1 MAVNPETRVI
11 IRHLSGSK
19 INQVEQ
25 IPLKDLHEITIGRD
39 PNASIAYD
47 QKRDDVVSRE
57 HALIR
62 VEAGERLNFRLLDL
76 NSSNGTLL
84 NGELISGE
92 VELVPEDTV
101 ELGRGGP
108 KFTFDVK
115 PRPDNL
121 TSRTRLIDAIDASAT
136 RAMAAVTAG
145 GTGTKEMATSAPPG
159 TKELATATLRT
170 RDGDAPAKVAVG
182 RDTVVRMLSQE
193 RKNTSRVWMSS
204 LAAVL
209 VVLAVG
215 GMGLYWH
222 NAAIAKRLHDEAAQK
237 GQELLASASTSVSQ
251 QLGLMAKDIHD
262 KFENTTVYIEVQWRL
277 YDKLTGKPLF
287 HKVFL
292 NDKGE
297 SIPAFVKLP
306 NGAVVRWLTLEDENR
321 KNLPIMDSLS
331 GSGFVVGEQ
340 GFIFTNKHV
349 AAGWMLPYSDIGQG
363 PKNPSN
369 IGLIFPYH
377 MQFPKNKQEKNQ
389 FLKNE
394 FVRSLSSDELIA
406 LQSWVPE
413 EGALVFDP
421 GSATYIGGD
430 VDNRRVFIGRD
441 EVLDV
446 RFPGNRMSMASGL
459 VRASTDADVA
469 LIKVEAAQ
477 GLKVAELSQDD
488 KLEVGEK
495 VIVLGYPGVSEKTY
509 IVMETRENGRSS
521 RRQELVPEPT
531 VTEGIIS
538 RLGSAVRKEGQATV
552 VGSIEDAFQLSVN
565 ATGAGNSGGPVF
577 NTKGQVIGLFTYGR
591 NYGGASVSFAVPISH
606 GRALLQPQ
614 RTD

>member
-1 MAVNPETRVI
+1 MAVNPETRII

-25 IPLKDLHEITIGRD
+25 IPLKDLHEVTIGRD

-47 QKRDDVVSRE
+47 QRRDDVVSRE

-62 VEAGERLNFRLLDL
+62 IEAGERVNFRLLDL

-84 NGELISGE
+84 NGEPISGE
-92 VELVPEDTV
+92 VELVPEDIV

-136 RAMAAVTAG
+136 RAMATA
-145 GTGTKEMATSAPPG
+145 TAAGTKEMATSAPAG
-159 TKELATATLRT
+159 TKELATAAART
-170 RDGDAPAKVAVG
+170 RDGERPAKVAVG
-182 RDTVVRMLSQE
+182 KDTVLRMLSQE

-209 VVLAVG
+209 VVLTVG
-215 GMGLYWH
+215 GIGLYWH
-222 NAAIAKRLHDEAAQK
+222 NMAMAKRLHDEAAQK
-237 GQELLASASTSVSQ
+237 GQELLASASTTVSQ

-262 KFENTTVYIEVQWRL
+262 KYENTTIYIEVQWRL
-277 YDKLTGKPLF
+277 YDKGTGKPLF

-292 NDKGE
+292 NDKNE
-297 SIPAFVKLP
+297 AIPAFVKLP
-306 NGAVVRWLTLEDENR
+306 NGTVVRWLTLDDENR

-363 PKNPSN
+363 PKNPGN
-369 IGLIFPYH
+369 IGLVFPYR
-377 MQFPKNKQEKNQ
+377 MQFPKNKQEKKD

-394 FVRSLSSDELIA
+394 FVRSLNSDELHA
-406 LQSWVPE
+406 LQNWVPE

-430 VDNRRVFIGRD
+430 VDNRRVFIGRN

-446 RFPGNRMSMASGL
+446 RFPGNRMSMASSL

-477 GLKVAELSQDD
+477 GLKVAELSSDD

-552 VGSIEDAFQLSVN
+552 VGTVEDAFQLSVN

-606 GRALLQPQ
+606 ARALLQPQ
-614 RTD
+614 RTE

>member
-1 MAVNPETRVI
+1 MAFNPETRI
-11 IRHLSGSK
+11 IVRHLSGSK

-39 PNASIAYD
+39 PNSSIAYD
-47 QKRDDVVSRE
+47 QRRDDVVSRE
-57 HALIR
+57 HAVIR
-62 VEAGERLNFRLLDL
+62 IESGEKLGFRILDL
-76 NSSNGTLL
+76 HSSNGTFL
-84 NGELISGE
+84 NGEPISGE
-92 VELVPEDTV
+92 VELMPEDTV

-108 KFTFDVK
+108 KFAFDVT

-121 TSRTRLIDAIDASAT
+121 SSRTRLIDAIDASAT
-136 RAMAAVTAG
+136 RAIAAVAAGTGELATSG
-145 GTGTKEMATSAPPG
+145 GTGTKEFT
-159 TKELATATLRT
+159 TETRT
-170 RDGDAPAKVAVG
+170 TRANDGPAKVTVG
-182 RDTVVRMLSQE
+182 KETVLRMLSQE
-193 RKNTSRVWMSS
+193 RKTTSRVWMSS
-204 LAAVL
+204 VAAVL
-209 VVLAVG
+209 AVLTVSGTA
-215 GMGLYWH
+215 LYWH
-222 NAAIAKRLHDEAAQK
+222 NAAVAKRLQEEAAQK
-237 GQELLASASTSVSQ
+237 NQELLASTSTTVSH

-277 YDKLTGKPLF
+277 YDKGTGKPLF

-292 NDKGE
+292 NDKNE
-297 SIPAFVKLP
+297 AIPAFVKLP
-306 NGAVVRWLTLEDENR
+306 NGAVVRWLTLDDENR
-321 KNLPIMDSLS
+321 KNIPIMDGGT

-369 IGLIFPYH
+369 IGLVFPYR
-377 MQFPKNKQEKNQ
+377 MQFPKNKQEKKE

-394 FVRSLSSDELIA
+394 FVRPLNSNELIA
-406 LQSWVPE
+406 LENWVPE

-430 VDNRRVFIGRD
+430 VDNRRVFIGRN
-441 EVLDV
+441 EVLEI
-446 RFPGNRMSMASGL
+446 RFPGNRMSMASSL

-469 LIKVEAAQ
+469 LIKVDAAQ

-538 RLGSAVRKEGQATV
+538 RLGSAVRKEGQATL
-552 VGSIEDAFQLSVN
+552 VGTIEDAFQLSVN

-577 NTKGQVIGLFTYGR
+577 NAKGQVIGLFTYGK

>member
-1 MAVNPETRVI
+1 MAVNPETRII

-25 IPLKDLHEITIGRD
+25 IPLKDLHEVTIGRD

-47 QKRDDVVSRE
+47 QRRDDVVSRE

-62 VEAGERLNFRLLDL
+62 IEAGERVNFRLLDL

-84 NGELISGE
+84 NGEPISGE
-92 VELVPEDTV
+92 VELVPEDIV

-136 RAMAAVTAG
+136 RAMATA
-145 GTGTKEMATSAPPG
+145 TAAGTKEMATSAPAG
-159 TKELATATLRT
+159 TKELATAAART
-170 RDGDAPAKVAVG
+170 RDGERPAKVAVG
-182 RDTVVRMLSQE
+182 KDTVLRMLSQE

-209 VVLAVG
+209 VVLTVG
-215 GMGLYWH
+215 GIGLYWH
-222 NAAIAKRLHDEAAQK
+222 NMAMAKRLHDEAAQK
-237 GQELLASASTSVSQ
+237 GQELLASASTTVSQ

-262 KFENTTVYIEVQWRL
+262 KYENTTIYIEVQWRL
-277 YDKLTGKPLF
+277 YDKGTGKPLF

-292 NDKGE
+292 NDKNE
-297 SIPAFVKLP
+297 AIPAFVKLP
-306 NGAVVRWLTLEDENR
+306 NGTVVRWLTLDDENR

-369 IGLIFPYH
+369 IGLVFPYR
-377 MQFPKNKQEKNQ
+377 MQFPKNKQEKKD

-394 FVRSLSSDELIA
+394 FVRSLNSDELHA
-406 LQSWVPE
+406 LQNWVPE

-430 VDNRRVFIGRD
+430 VDNRRVFIGRN

-446 RFPGNRMSMASGL
+446 RFPGNRMSMASSL

-477 GLKVAELSQDD
+477 GLKVAELSSDD

-552 VGSIEDAFQLSVN
+552 VGTVEDAFQLSVN

-606 GRALLQPQ
+606 ARALLQPQ
-614 RTD
+614 RTE

>member
-1 MAVNPETRVI
+1 MAVNPETRII

-25 IPLKDLHEITIGRD
+25 IPLKDLHEVTIGRD

-47 QKRDDVVSRE
+47 QRRDDVVSRE

-62 VEAGERLNFRLLDL
+62 VEGGEHLNFRLLDL

-84 NGELISGE
+84 NGEPISGE
-92 VELVPEDTV
+92 VELVPEDIV

-121 TSRTRLIDAIDASAT
+121 TSRTRVIDAIDASAT
-136 RAMAAVTAG
+136 RAMATVTSA
-145 GTGTKEMATSAPPG
+145 GTGTKEMVASAPAG
-159 TKELATATLRT
+159 TKELATAAVRT
-170 RDGDAPAKVAVG
+170 RDGERPAKVAVG
-182 RDTVVRMLSQE
+182 KDTVLRMLSQE

-209 VVLAVG
+209 VVLALG
-215 GMGLYWH
+215 GVGLYWH
-222 NAAIAKRLHDEAAQK
+222 NTAIAKRLHEEAAQK

-277 YDKLTGKPLF
+277 YDKGTGKPLF

-292 NDKGE
+292 NEKNE

-306 NGAVVRWLTLEDENR
+306 NGTVVRWLTLEDENR
-321 KNLPIMDSLS
+321 KNLPIMDSMS

-369 IGLIFPYH
+369 IGLVFPYR
-377 MQFPKNKQEKNQ
+377 MQFPKNKQEKKD

-394 FVRSLSSDELIA
+394 FVQSLNELQA
-406 LQSWVPE
+406 LQNWVPE

-430 VDNRRVFIGRD
+430 VDNRRVFIGHN

-446 RFPGNRMSMASGL
+446 RFPGNRMSMASTL

-469 LIKVEAAQ
+469 LVKVEAAQ

-552 VGSIEDAFQLSVN
+552 VGTVEDAFQLSVN

>member
-1 MAVNPETRVI
+1 MAVNPETRII

-25 IPLKDLHEITIGRD
+25 IPLKDLHEVTIGRD

-47 QKRDDVVSRE
+47 QRRDDVVSRE

-62 VEAGERLNFRLLDL
+62 VEGGEHLNFRLLDL

-84 NGELISGE
+84 NGEPISGE
-92 VELVPEDTV
+92 VELVPEDIV

-121 TSRTRLIDAIDASAT
+121 TSRTRVIDAIDASAT
-136 RAMAAVTAG
+136 RAMATVTSA
-145 GTGTKEMATSAPPG
+145 GTGTKEMVASAPAG
-159 TKELATATLRT
+159 TKELATAAVRT
-170 RDGDAPAKVAVG
+170 RDGERPAKVAVG
-182 RDTVVRMLSQE
+182 KDTVLRMLSQE

-209 VVLAVG
+209 VVLALG
-215 GMGLYWH
+215 GVGLYWH
-222 NAAIAKRLHDEAAQK
+222 NTAIAKRLHEEAAQK
-237 GQELLASASTSVSQ
+237 GQELLASASTTVSQ

-277 YDKLTGKPLF
+277 YDKGTGKPLF

-292 NDKGE
+292 NEKNE

-306 NGAVVRWLTLEDENR
+306 NGTVVRWLTLEDENR
-321 KNLPIMDSLS
+321 KNLPIMDSMS

-369 IGLIFPYH
+369 IGLVFPYR
-377 MQFPKNKQEKNQ
+377 MQFPKNKQEKKD

-394 FVRSLSSDELIA
+394 FVQSLNELQA
-406 LQSWVPE
+406 LQNWVPE

-430 VDNRRVFIGRD
+430 VDNRRVFIGHN

-446 RFPGNRMSMASGL
+446 RFPGNRMSMASTL

-469 LIKVEAAQ
+469 LVKVEAAQ

-552 VGSIEDAFQLSVN
+552 VGTVEDAFQLSVN

>member
-1 MAVNPETRVI
+1 
-11 IRHLSGSK
+11 
-19 INQVEQ
+19 
-25 IPLKDLHEITIGRD
+25 
-39 PNASIAYD
+39 
-47 QKRDDVVSRE
+47 
-57 HALIR
+57 
-62 VEAGERLNFRLLDL
+62 
-76 NSSNGTLL
+76 
-84 NGELISGE
+84 
-92 VELVPEDTV
+92 
-101 ELGRGGP
+101 
-108 KFTFDVK
+108 
-115 PRPDNL
+115 
-121 TSRTRLIDAIDASAT
+121 
-136 RAMAAVTAG
+136 MAAVAAN
-145 GTGTKEMATSAPPG
+145 GTSTKERAAPGSSP
-159 TKELATATLRT
+159 TKELATATVRT

-182 RDTVVRMLSQE
+182 KDTVLRMLSQE

-209 VVLAVG
+209 VVLTG
-215 GMGLYWH
+215 GGIGLYWH
-222 NAAIAKRLHDEAAQK
+222 NAAIARRLQDEAARK

-277 YDKLTGKPLF
+277 YDKGTGRPLF

-292 NDKGE
+292 NDKNE

-306 NGAVVRWLTLEDENR
+306 NGTVVRWLTLEDENR
-321 KNLPIMDSLS
+321 KNLPIMDGLA

-363 PKNPSN
+363 SKNPGN
-369 IGLIFPYH
+369 IGLVFPYR
-377 MQFPKNKQEKNQ
+377 MQFPKNKQEKKE

-394 FVRSLSSDELIA
+394 FVRSLNSNELSA
-406 LQSWVPE
+406 LQNWVPE

-430 VDNRRVFIGRD
+430 LDNRRVFVGRN

-446 RFPGNRMSMASGL
+446 RFPGNRMSMASSL

-469 LIKVEAAQ
+469 LVKVDAAQ
-477 GLKVAELSQDD
+477 GLKVAELSRDD

-538 RLGSAVRKEGQATV
+538 RLGSAMRKEGQATV
-552 VGSIEDAFQLSVN
+552 VGTIEDAFQLSVN

-614 RTD
+614 RSD

>member
-1 MAVNPETRVI
+1 MAVNPETRII

-19 INQVEQ
+19 TNQVEQ

-47 QKRDDVVSRE
+47 QRRDDVVSRE

-62 VEAGERLNFRLLDL
+62 VETGERLGFRLLDL

-84 NGELISGE
+84 NGQLLSGE

-108 KFTFDVK
+108 KFVFDVK

-136 RAMAAVTAG
+136 RAMAAVATSG
-145 GTGTKEMATSAPPG
+145 PGTKEMAASGLAG
-159 TKELATATLRT
+159 TKELSTATART
-170 RDGDAPAKVAVG
+170 RDGEGPAKVAVG
-182 RDTVVRMLSQE
+182 KDTVLRMLSQE

-204 LAAVL
+204 LAGVL
-209 VVLAVG
+209 VILALG
-215 GMGLYWH
+215 GAGLYWH
-222 NAAIAKRLHDEAAQK
+222 NAAVAKRLQEEAAQK
-237 GQELLASASTSVSQ
+237 HQELLASTSTTVSQ

-262 KFENTTVYIEVQWRL
+262 KYENTTVYIELQWRL
-277 YDKLTGKPLF
+277 YDKGTGKPLF

-292 NDKGE
+292 NDKNE

-306 NGAVVRWLTLEDENR
+306 NGAVVRWLTLDDENR
-321 KNLPIMDSLS
+321 KNIPIMDGGS

-369 IGLIFPYH
+369 IGLVFPYR
-377 MQFPKNKQEKNQ
+377 MQFPKNKQEKKE

-394 FVRSLSSDELIA
+394 FVRSLNSDELSA
-406 LQSWVPE
+406 LQNWVPE

-430 VDNRRVFIGRD
+430 VDNRRVFVGRN

-446 RFPGNRMSMASGL
+446 RFPGNRMSMASTL

-509 IVMETRENGRSS
+509 IVMETRENGRAS

-552 VGSIEDAFQLSVN
+552 VGTVEDAFQLSVN

>member
-1 MAVNPETRVI
+1 MAVNPETRII

-25 IPLKDLHEITIGRD
+25 IPLKDLHEVTIGRD

-47 QKRDDVVSRE
+47 QRRDDVVSRE

-62 VEAGERLNFRLLDL
+62 IEAGEHVNFRLLDL

-84 NGELISGE
+84 NGEPISGE
-92 VELVPEDTV
+92 VELVPEDIV

-136 RAMAAVTAG
+136 RAMATA
-145 GTGTKEMATSAPPG
+145 TAAGTKEMATSAPAG
-159 TKELATATLRT
+159 TKELATAAART
-170 RDGDAPAKVAVG
+170 RDGERPAKVAVG
-182 RDTVVRMLSQE
+182 KDTVLRMLSQE

-209 VVLAVG
+209 VVLTVG
-215 GMGLYWH
+215 GIGLYWH
-222 NAAIAKRLHDEAAQK
+222 NMAMAKRLHDEAAQK
-237 GQELLASASTSVSQ
+237 GQELLASASTTVSQ

-262 KFENTTVYIEVQWRL
+262 KYENTTIYIEVQWRL
-277 YDKLTGKPLF
+277 YDKGTGKPLF

-292 NDKGE
+292 NDKNE
-297 SIPAFVKLP
+297 AIPAFVKLP
-306 NGAVVRWLTLEDENR
+306 NGTVVRWLTLDDENR

-369 IGLIFPYH
+369 IGLVFPYR
-377 MQFPKNKQEKNQ
+377 MQFPKNKQEKKD

-394 FVRSLSSDELIA
+394 FVRSLNSDELHA
-406 LQSWVPE
+406 LQNWVPE

-430 VDNRRVFIGRD
+430 VDNRRVFIGRN

-446 RFPGNRMSMASGL
+446 RFPGNRMSMASSL

-477 GLKVAELSQDD
+477 GLKVAELSSDD

-552 VGSIEDAFQLSVN
+552 VGTVEDAFQLSVN

-606 GRALLQPQ
+606 ARALLQPQ
-614 RTD
+614 RTE

>member
-1 MAVNPETRVI
+1 MAVNPETRII

-25 IPLKDLHEITIGRD
+25 IPLKDLHEIRIGRD
-39 PNASIAYD
+39 PSASIAYD
-47 QKRDDVVSRE
+47 QRRDDVVSRE

-62 VEAGERLNFRLLDL
+62 VEGGERLNFRLLDL

-92 VELVPEDTV
+92 VELVPDDTV

-108 KFTFDVK
+108 KFTFDFK

-121 TSRTRLIDAIDASAT
+121 TSRTRRVDAIDASAT
-136 RAMAAVTAG
+136 RAMAAVAAG
-145 GTGTKEMATSAPPG
+145 GSGTKERAAPGPST
-159 TKELATATLRT
+159 TKELATATVRIG
-170 RDGDAPAKVAVG
+170 DGDGPAKVAVG
-182 RDTVVRMLSQE
+182 KDTVLRMLSQE

-215 GMGLYWH
+215 GFGLYWH
-222 NAAIAKRLHDEAAQK
+222 NAAVAKRLQDEAARK

-277 YDKLTGKPLF
+277 YDKGTGRPLF

-292 NDKGE
+292 NDKND

-306 NGAVVRWLTLEDENR
+306 NGTVVRWLTLEDENR
-321 KNLPIMDSLS
+321 KNLPIMDGLA

-363 PKNPSN
+363 SKNPSN
-369 IGLIFPYH
+369 IGLVFPYH
-377 MQFPKNKQEKNQ
+377 MQFPKNKQEKKE

-394 FVRSLSSDELIA
+394 FVRSLNSNELSA
-406 LQSWVPE
+406 LQNWVPE

-430 VDNRRVFIGRD
+430 LDNRRVFVGRN

>member
-1 MAVNPETRVI
+1 LP
-11 IRHLSGSK
+11 
-19 INQVEQ
+19 
-25 IPLKDLHEITIGRD
+25 
-39 PNASIAYD
+39 ASLP
-47 QKRDDVVSRE
+47 S
-57 HALIR
+57 
-62 VEAGERLNFRLLDL
+62 
-76 NSSNGTLL
+76 
-84 NGELISGE
+84 
-92 VELVPEDTV
+92 
-101 ELGRGGP
+101 
-108 KFTFDVK
+108 
-115 PRPDNL
+115 
-121 TSRTRLIDAIDASAT
+121 
-136 RAMAAVTAG
+136 
-145 GTGTKEMATSAPPG
+145 GTKD
-159 TKELATATLRT
+159 LATATART
-170 RDGDAPAKVAVG
+170 RDGEGPPKVAVG
-182 RDTVVRMLSQE
+182 KDTVLRMLSQE

-204 LAAVL
+204 LAAVVVVL
-209 VVLAVG
+209 VVG
-215 GMGLYWH
+215 GIGLYWH
-222 NAAIAKRLHDEAAQK
+222 NAAIAKRLQAEAAQK
-237 GQELLASASTSVSQ
+237 DQELLASASTSVSQ

-292 NDKGE
+292 NDKGQ

-306 NGAVVRWLTLEDENR
+306 NGVVVRWLTLEDENR

-331 GSGFVVGEQ
+331 GSGFVVGDQ

-363 PKNPSN
+363 PKNPNN
-369 IGLIFPYH
+369 IGLVFPYR

-394 FVRSLSSDELIA
+394 FIRPLSSDELTA
-406 LQSWVPE
+406 LQNWVPE

-446 RFPGNRMSMASGL
+446 RFPGNRMSMASSL

-477 GLKVAELSQDD
+477 GLKVAELSHDD

-552 VGSIEDAFQLSVN
+552 VGTVEDAFQLSVN

>member
-1 MAVNPETRVI
+1 MAVNPEMRII

-25 IPLKDLHEITIGRD
+25 IPLKDLHEVTIGRD

-47 QKRDDVVSRE
+47 QRRDDVVSRE

-62 VEAGERLNFRLLDL
+62 VEAGERLSFRLLDL
-76 NSSNGTLL
+76 KSSNGTLL

-92 VELVPEDTV
+92 VELVPEDII

-136 RAMAAVTAG
+136 RAMATVTAA
-145 GTGTKEMATSAPPG
+145 GTKEMATAANAG
-159 TKELATATLRT
+159 AKEPATAAVRT
-170 RDGDAPAKVAVG
+170 RDGDGPAKVAVG
-182 RDTVVRMLSQE
+182 KDTVLRMLSQE
-193 RKNTSRVWMSS
+193 RRSTSRVWMSS

-215 GMGLYWH
+215 GIGLYWH
-222 NAAIAKRLHDEAAQK
+222 NTAIAKRLQDEAAQK

-277 YDKLTGKPLF
+277 YDKGTGKPLF

-292 NDKGE
+292 NDKNE

-321 KNLPIMDSLS
+321 KNLPIMDSVS

-363 PKNPSN
+363 PKNPSR
-369 IGLIFPYH
+369 IGLVFPYR
-377 MQFPKNKQEKNQ
+377 MQFPKNKQEKKD

-394 FVRSLSSDELIA
+394 FVRSLNSDELSA
-406 LQSWVPE
+406 LQNWVPE

-430 VDNRRVFIGRD
+430 VDNRRVFIGRN

-446 RFPGNRMSMASGL
+446 RFPGNRMSMASSL

-552 VGSIEDAFQLSVN
+552 VGTVEDAFQLSVN

>member
-1 MAVNPETRVI
+1 MAVNPETRII

-25 IPLKDLHEITIGRD
+25 IPLKDLHEVTIGRD

-47 QKRDDVVSRE
+47 QRRDDVVSRE

-62 VEAGERLNFRLLDL
+62 IEAGERVNFRLLDL

-84 NGELISGE
+84 NGEPISGE
-92 VELVPEDTV
+92 VELVPEDIV

-121 TSRTRLIDAIDASAT
+121 TSRTRLIDAVDASAT
-136 RAMAAVTAG
+136 RAMATA
-145 GTGTKEMATSAPPG
+145 TAAGTKEMATSAPAG
-159 TKELATATLRT
+159 TKELATAAART
-170 RDGDAPAKVAVG
+170 RDGERPAKVAVG
-182 RDTVVRMLSQE
+182 KDTVLRMLSQE

-209 VVLAVG
+209 VVLTVG
-215 GMGLYWH
+215 GIGLYWH
-222 NAAIAKRLHDEAAQK
+222 NMAMAKRLHDEAAQK
-237 GQELLASASTSVSQ
+237 GQELLASASTTVSQ

-262 KFENTTVYIEVQWRL
+262 KYENTTIYIEVQWRL
-277 YDKLTGKPLF
+277 YDKGTGKPLF

-292 NDKGE
+292 NDKNE
-297 SIPAFVKLP
+297 AIPAFVKLP
-306 NGAVVRWLTLEDENR
+306 NGTVVRWLTLDDENR

-369 IGLIFPYH
+369 IGLVFPYR
-377 MQFPKNKQEKNQ
+377 MQFPKNKQEKKD

-394 FVRSLSSDELIA
+394 FVRSLNSDELHA
-406 LQSWVPE
+406 LQNWVPE

-430 VDNRRVFIGRD
+430 VDNRRVFIGRN

-446 RFPGNRMSMASGL
+446 RFPGNRMSMASSL

-477 GLKVAELSQDD
+477 GLKVAELSSDD

-552 VGSIEDAFQLSVN
+552 VGTVEDAFQLSVN

-606 GRALLQPQ
+606 ARALLQPQ
-614 RTD
+614 RTE

>member
-1 MAVNPETRVI
+1 MAVSPETRII

-25 IPLKDLHEITIGRD
+25 IPLKDLHEVTIGRD

-47 QKRDDVVSRE
+47 QRRDDVVSRE

-62 VEAGERLNFRLLDL
+62 IEAGERVNFRLLDL

-84 NGELISGE
+84 NGEPISGE
-92 VELVPEDTV
+92 VELVPEDIV

-136 RAMAAVTAG
+136 RAMATA
-145 GTGTKEMATSAPPG
+145 TAAGTKEMATSAPAG
-159 TKELATATLRT
+159 TKELATAAART
-170 RDGDAPAKVAVG
+170 RDGERPAKVAVG
-182 RDTVVRMLSQE
+182 KDTVLRMLSQE

-209 VVLAVG
+209 VVLTVG
-215 GMGLYWH
+215 GIGLYWH
-222 NAAIAKRLHDEAAQK
+222 NMAMAKRLHDEAAQK
-237 GQELLASASTSVSQ
+237 GQELLASASTTVSQ

-262 KFENTTVYIEVQWRL
+262 KYENTTIYIEVQWRL
-277 YDKLTGKPLF
+277 YDKGTGKPLF

-292 NDKGE
+292 NDKNE
-297 SIPAFVKLP
+297 AIPAFVKLP
-306 NGAVVRWLTLEDENR
+306 NGTVVRWLTLDDENR

-363 PKNPSN
+363 PKNPGN
-369 IGLIFPYH
+369 IGLVFPYR
-377 MQFPKNKQEKNQ
+377 MQFPKNKQEKKD

-394 FVRSLSSDELIA
+394 FVRSLNSDELHA
-406 LQSWVPE
+406 LQNWVPE

-430 VDNRRVFIGRD
+430 VDNRRVFIGRN

-446 RFPGNRMSMASGL
+446 RFPGNRMSMASSL

-477 GLKVAELSQDD
+477 GLKVAELSSDD

-552 VGSIEDAFQLSVN
+552 VGTVEDAFQLSVN

-606 GRALLQPQ
+606 ARALLQPQ
-614 RTD
+614 RTE

>member
-1 MAVNPETRVI
+1 MAVNPETRII

-25 IPLKDLHEITIGRD
+25 IPLKDLHEVTIGRD

-47 QKRDDVVSRE
+47 QRRDDVVSRE

-92 VELVPEDTV
+92 VELVPEDIV

-136 RAMAAVTAG
+136 RAMATVTAA
-145 GTGTKEMATSAPPG
+145 GTKEMAPSAPAG
-159 TKELATATLRT
+159 TKELATAART
-170 RDGDAPAKVAVG
+170 RDGERPAKVAVG
-182 RDTVVRMLSQE
+182 KDTVLRMLSQE
-193 RKNTSRVWMSS
+193 RKNTSRVWLSS

-209 VVLAVG
+209 VILAVG
-215 GMGLYWH
+215 GTGLYWH
-222 NAAIAKRLHDEAAQK
+222 NTAIAKRLHDEAAQK
-237 GQELLASASTSVSQ
+237 GQELLASASTTVSQ

-262 KFENTTVYIEVQWRL
+262 KFENTTIYIEVQWRL
-277 YDKLTGKPLF
+277 YDKGTGKPLF

-292 NDKGE
+292 NDKNE

-306 NGAVVRWLTLEDENR
+306 NGNVVRWLTLEDENR

-363 PKNPSN
+363 PKNSSN
-369 IGLIFPYH
+369 IGLVFPYR
-377 MQFPKNKQEKNQ
+377 MQFPKNKQEKKD

-394 FVRSLSSDELIA
+394 FVRSLNSDELRA
-406 LQSWVPE
+406 LQNWVPE

-430 VDNRRVFIGRD
+430 VDNRRVFIGRN

-446 RFPGNRMSMASGL
+446 RFPGNRMSMASSL

-469 LIKVEAAQ
+469 LIKIEAAQ

-552 VGSIEDAFQLSVN
+552 VGTVEDAFQLSVN

-606 GRALLQPQ
+606 ARALLQPQ

>member
-1 MAVNPETRVI
+1 MAVNLETRII

-25 IPLKDLHEITIGRD
+25 IPLKDLCEVTIGRD

-47 QKRDDVVSRE
+47 QRRDDVVSRE

-62 VEAGERLNFRLLDL
+62 VEAGEHLNFRLLDL

-84 NGELISGE
+84 NGEPISGE
-92 VELVPEDTV
+92 VELVPEDIV

-121 TSRTRLIDAIDASAT
+121 TSRTRVIDAIDASAT
-136 RAMAAVTAG
+136 RAMATVTSA
-145 GTGTKEMATSAPPG
+145 GTGTKEMAASAPAG
-159 TKELATATLRT
+159 TKELATAAVRT
-170 RDGDAPAKVAVG
+170 RDGERPAKVAVG
-182 RDTVVRMLSQE
+182 KDTVLRMLSQE

-209 VVLAVG
+209 VVLALG
-215 GMGLYWH
+215 GVGLYWH
-222 NAAIAKRLHDEAAQK
+222 NAAIAKRLHDEATQK
-237 GQELLASASTSVSQ
+237 GQELLASASTTVSQ

-277 YDKLTGKPLF
+277 YDKGTGKPLF

-292 NDKGE
+292 NEKNE

-306 NGAVVRWLTLEDENR
+306 NGTVVRWLTLEDENR
-321 KNLPIMDSLS
+321 KNLPIMDSMS

-369 IGLIFPYH
+369 IGLVFPYR
-377 MQFPKNKQEKNQ
+377 MQFPKNKQEKKD

-394 FVRSLSSDELIA
+394 FVQSLNELHA
-406 LQSWVPE
+406 LQNWVPE

-430 VDNRRVFIGRD
+430 VDNRRVFIGRN

-446 RFPGNRMSMASGL
+446 RFPGNRMSMASAL

-469 LIKVEAAQ
+469 LVKVEAAQ
-477 GLKVAELSQDD
+477 GLKVAELSPDD

-552 VGSIEDAFQLSVN
+552 VGTVEDAFQLSVN

>member
-1 MAVNPETRVI
+1 MAFNPETRI
-11 IRHLSGSK
+11 IVRHLSGSK

-39 PNASIAYD
+39 PNSSIAYD
-47 QKRDDVVSRE
+47 QRRDDVVSRE
-57 HALIR
+57 HAVIR
-62 VEAGERLNFRLLDL
+62 IESGEKLGFRILDL
-76 NSSNGTLL
+76 HSSNGTFL
-84 NGELISGE
+84 NGEPISGE
-92 VELVPEDTV
+92 VELMPEDTV

-108 KFTFDVK
+108 KFAFDVT

-121 TSRTRLIDAIDASAT
+121 SSRTRLIDAIDASAT
-136 RAMAAVTAG
+136 RAIAAVAAGTGELATSG
-145 GTGTKEMATSAPPG
+145 GTGTKEFT
-159 TKELATATLRT
+159 TETRT
-170 RDGDAPAKVAVG
+170 TRANDGPAKVTVG
-182 RDTVVRMLSQE
+182 KETVLRMLSQE
-193 RKNTSRVWMSS
+193 CKTTSRVWMSS
-204 LAAVL
+204 IAAVL
-209 VVLAVG
+209 AVLTVSGTA
-215 GMGLYWH
+215 LYWH
-222 NAAIAKRLHDEAAQK
+222 NAAVAKRLQEEAAQK
-237 GQELLASASTSVSQ
+237 NQELLASTSTTVSH

-277 YDKLTGKPLF
+277 YDKGTGKPLF

-292 NDKGE
+292 NDKNE
-297 SIPAFVKLP
+297 AIPAFVKLP
-306 NGAVVRWLTLEDENR
+306 NGAVVRWLTLDDENR
-321 KNLPIMDSLS
+321 KNIPIMDGGT

-369 IGLIFPYH
+369 IGLVFPYR
-377 MQFPKNKQEKNQ
+377 MQFPKNKQEKKE

-394 FVRSLSSDELIA
+394 FVRSLNSNELMA
-406 LQSWVPE
+406 LENWVPE

-430 VDNRRVFIGRD
+430 VDNRRVFIGRN
-441 EVLDV
+441 EVLEI
-446 RFPGNRMSMASGL
+446 RFPGNRMSMASSL

-469 LIKVEAAQ
+469 LIKVDAAQ

-538 RLGSAVRKEGQATV
+538 RLGSAVRKEGQATL
-552 VGSIEDAFQLSVN
+552 VGTIEDAFQLSVN

-577 NTKGQVIGLFTYGR
+577 NAKGQVIGLFTYGK

>member
-1 MAVNPETRVI
+1 MAFNPETRI
-11 IRHLSGSK
+11 IVRHLSGSK

-39 PNASIAYD
+39 PNSSIAYD
-47 QKRDDVVSRE
+47 QRRDDVVSRE
-57 HALIR
+57 HAVIR
-62 VEAGERLNFRLLDL
+62 IESGEKLGFRILDL
-76 NSSNGTLL
+76 HSSNGTFL
-84 NGELISGE
+84 NGEPISGE
-92 VELVPEDTV
+92 VELMPEDTV

-108 KFTFDVK
+108 KFAFDVT

-121 TSRTRLIDAIDASAT
+121 SSRTRLIDAIDASAT
-136 RAMAAVTAG
+136 RAIAAVAAGTGELATSG
-145 GTGTKEMATSAPPG
+145 GTGTKEFT
-159 TKELATATLRT
+159 TETRT
-170 RDGDAPAKVAVG
+170 TRASDGPAKVTVG
-182 RDTVVRMLSQE
+182 KETVLRMLSQE
-193 RKNTSRVWMSS
+193 CKTTSRVWMSS
-204 LAAVL
+204 IAAVL
-209 VVLAVG
+209 AVLTVSGTA
-215 GMGLYWH
+215 LYWH
-222 NAAIAKRLHDEAAQK
+222 NAAVAKRLQEEAAQK
-237 GQELLASASTSVSQ
+237 NQELLASTSTTVSH

-277 YDKLTGKPLF
+277 YDKGTGKPLF

-292 NDKGE
+292 NDKNE
-297 SIPAFVKLP
+297 AIPAFVKLP
-306 NGAVVRWLTLEDENR
+306 NGAVVRWLTLDDENR
-321 KNLPIMDSLS
+321 KNIPIMDGGT

-369 IGLIFPYH
+369 IGLVFPYR
-377 MQFPKNKQEKNQ
+377 MQFPKNKQEKKE

-394 FVRSLSSDELIA
+394 FVRSLNSNELMA
-406 LQSWVPE
+406 LENWVPE

-430 VDNRRVFIGRD
+430 VDNRRVFIGRN
-441 EVLDV
+441 EVLEI
-446 RFPGNRMSMASGL
+446 RFPGNRMSMASSL

-469 LIKVEAAQ
+469 LIKVDAAQ

-538 RLGSAVRKEGQATV
+538 RLGSAVRKEGQATL
-552 VGSIEDAFQLSVN
+552 VGTIEDAFQLSVN

-577 NTKGQVIGLFTYGR
+577 NAKGQVIGLFTYGK

>member
-1 MAVNPETRVI
+1 MAANPETRII
-11 IRHLSGSK
+11 IRHLRGSK

-25 IPLKDLHEITIGRD
+25 IPLKDVEEITIGRD
-39 PNASIAYD
+39 PNAGIAYD

-84 NGELISGE
+84 NGERISGE
-92 VELVPEDTV
+92 VELVPDDTV

-121 TSRTRLIDAIDASAT
+121 TARTRLIDAIDASVT
-136 RAMAAVTAG
+136 RAMAAVAAG
-145 GTGTKEMATSAPPG
+145 GTTETAASGPLG
-159 TKELATATLRT
+159 TKELATAALKT
-170 RDGDAPAKVAVG
+170 RDGDAAAKVAVG
-182 RDTVVRMLSQE
+182 KHTVLRMLSQE

-204 LAAVL
+204 LAAIL

-215 GMGLYWH
+215 GSGLYWH
-222 NAAIAKRLHDEAAQK
+222 NAAVAKRLQEEAAQK
-237 GQELLASASTSVSQ
+237 GQELLASASTNVAQ

-277 YDKLTGKPLF
+277 YDKGSGRPLF

-292 NDKGE
+292 NDKNE

-306 NGAVVRWLTLEDENR
+306 NGTVVRWLTLEDENR
-321 KNLPIMDSLS
+321 KNLPIMDGGT

-363 PKNPSN
+363 SKNPSN
-369 IGLIFPYH
+369 IGLVFPYR
-377 MQFPKNKQEKNQ
+377 MQFPKNKQEKKE
-389 FLKNE
+389 FLRNE
-394 FVRSLSSDELIA
+394 FVRSLNSDELSA
-406 LQSWVPE
+406 LQNWVPE

-430 VDNRRVFIGRD
+430 VDNRRVFVGRN

-446 RFPGNRMSMASGL
+446 RFPGNRMSMASNL

-469 LIKVEAAQ
+469 LIKVDAAQ

-538 RLGSAVRKEGQATV
+538 RLGSAVRKEGQLTV
-552 VGSIEDAFQLSVN
+552 VGTVEDAFQLSVN

-577 NTKGQVIGLFTYGR
+577 DTKGRVIGLFTYGR

-606 GRALLQPQ
+606 ARALLQPQ